1 MSAASSMVT
10 GTKMTIGR
18 LTAAVDDGV
27 LTLVGEIDDQATL
40 SDLVDQIGP
49 RVVIDLKGVRFI
61 NSVGVREWIVFLGAL
76 AERGTKIIL
85 RACSEPMVHQMS
97 MVVEARG
104 SAEVESFCAP
114 FLCDDCASERSLV
127 LDVAQNLAELK
138 ARRVPPQKC
147 PDCGGTMRFD
157 DFPNRY
163 LLFLD

>member
-1 MSAASSMVT
+1 MSAAAA
-10 GTKMTIGR
+10 TKKTIGR
-18 LTAAVDDGV
+18 LTASVDSEA
-27 LTLVGEIDDQATL
+27 LTLAGEIDDQATL
-40 SDLVDQIGP
+40 SDLVDQLGS

-61 NSVGVREWIVFLGAL
+61 NSVGVREWIVFLGSL
-76 AERGTKIIL
+76 SDRGKKVVL
-85 RACSEPMVHQMS
+85 RNVSEPMVHQMS

-127 LDVAQNLAELK
+127 IDVAQNLNELK
-138 ARRVPPQKC
+138 ARRVPAQKC

>member
-1 MSAASSMVT
+1 MSAAAA
-10 GTKMTIGR
+10 TKMTIGR

-61 NSVGVREWIVFLGAL
+61 NSVGVREWIVFLSAL
-76 AERGTKIIL
+76 ADRGTKIIL

-127 LDVAQNLAELK
+127 IDVAQNLAELK

>member
-1 MSAASSMVT
+1 MSAAAA
-10 GTKMTIGR
+10 TKKTIGR
-18 LTAAVDDGV
+18 LTASVDADV

-40 SDLVDQIGP
+40 SDLVDQLGS
-49 RVVIDLKGVRFI
+49 RVVIDLRGVRFI
-61 NSVGVREWIVFLGAL
+61 NSVGVREWIVFLGSL
-76 AERGTKIIL
+76 TDRGKKVVL
-85 RACSEPMVHQMS
+85 RNVSEPMVHQMS

-127 LDVAQNLAELK
+127 IDVAQNLNELK
-138 ARRVPPQKC
+138 ARRVPAQKC

>member
-1 MSAASSMVT
+1 MTAAAKKTM
-10 GTKMTIGR
+10 GR
-18 LTAAVDDGV
+18 LTVTVEKTSDGEV
-27 LTLVGEIDDQATL
+27 VSLSGEVDDQATL
-40 SDLVDQIGP
+40 SDLADTLGKRVTVDLG
-49 RVVIDLKGVRFI
+49 GVRFI

-76 AERGTKIIL
+76 NERGAKVIL
-85 RACSEPMVHQMS
+85 RNCSEPMVHQMS

-104 SAEVESFCAP
+104 AAEVESFHAP

-127 LDVAQNLAELK
+127 LPVAPNLEALR
-138 ARRVPPQKC
+138 ARKVPTQKC

>member
-1 MSAASSMVT
+1 MSAAVVT
-10 GTKMTIGR
+10 KRTIGR
-18 LTAAVDDGV
+18 LTASIEDEV
-27 LTLVGEIDDQATL
+27 LSLVGEIDDQATL
-40 SDLVDQIGP
+40 SDLIDQLGP
-49 RVVIDLKGVRFI
+49 RVVIDLRGVRFI

-76 AERGTKIIL
+76 DDRGKAVVL
-85 RACSEPMVHQMS
+85 RNCSEPMVHQMS

-104 SAEVESFCAP
+104 NAEVESFCAP

-127 LDVAQNLAELK
+127 IDVAQNLGDLE
-138 ARRVPPQKC
+138 ARRVPAQKC

>member
-1 MSAASSMVT
+1 MSAAA
-10 GTKMTIGR
+10 KKTIGR
-18 LTAAVDDGV
+18 LTVTVDGE
-27 LTLVGEIDDQATL
+27 LVSLAGEVDDQATL
-40 SDLVDQIGP
+40 SDLAGQLGA
-49 RVVIDLKGVRFI
+49 RVIVDLKGIRFI

-76 AERGTKIIL
+76 AQRGASVVL
-85 RACSEPMVHQMS
+85 RNCSEPMVHQMS

-127 LDVAQNLAELK
+127 LDVAANLTELK
-138 ARRVPPQKC
+138 ARRVPAQKC

>member
-1 MSAASSMVT
+1 MSAAAA
-10 GTKMTIGR
+10 TKKTIGR
-18 LTAAVDDGV
+18 LTASVDADV

-40 SDLVDQIGP
+40 SDLVDQLGS
-49 RVVIDLKGVRFI
+49 RVVIDLRGVRFI
-61 NSVGVREWIVFLGAL
+61 NSVGVREWIVFLGSL
-76 AERGTKIIL
+76 TDRGKKVVL
-85 RACSEPMVHQMS
+85 RNVSEPMVHQMS

-127 LDVAQNLAELK
+127 IDVAQNLSELK
-138 ARRVPPQKC
+138 ARRVPAQKC

>member
-1 MSAASSMVT
+1 MSAAAA
-10 GTKMTIGR
+10 TKKTIGR
-18 LTAAVDDGV
+18 LTAAVEGEV
-27 LTLVGEIDDQATL
+27 LALAGEIDDQATL
-40 SDLVDQIGP
+40 SDLVDQLGP

-61 NSVGVREWIVFLGAL
+61 NSVGVREWIVFLGSL
-76 AERGTKIIL
+76 TDRGKKVVL
-85 RACSEPMVHQMS
+85 RNCSEPMVHQMS

-127 LDVAQNLAELK
+127 IDVAQNLGELK
-138 ARRVPPQKC
+138 ARRVPAQKC